1 MVYFLLFVLHSH
13 KQLTWFLGSHICVDC
28 HRLLST
34 EFQAG
39 NLIILLS
46 HISWWSAVRPKKGIM
61 AEGKERRQDF
71 FFFCGGFFVICEMHL
86 ILDLNCKKTSKG
98 SGKSI
103 QREGRNLL
111 WRCDSFVQWHRYVK
125 LNELLN
131 PVQTDFSG
139 WNSLGK
145 KQESLREK
153 DLKQKRSPYLPFYS
167 LFLELCHINFNE
179 AKCLSSFRTIWEILR
194 EWL

>member
-1 MVYFLLFVLHSH
+1 MLYFLLFVLHSH

-46 HISWWSAVRPKKGIM
+46 HISWWSAERPKKGIM
-61 AEGKERRQDF
+61 AEGKNEDRIFF

-103 QREGRNLL
+103 QREGWNLL

-125 LNELLN
+125 MNELLN

-153 DLKQKRSPYLPFYS
+153 DLKQKKKPLPAI
-167 LFLELCHINFNE
+167 LF
-179 AKCLSSFRTIWEILR
+179 SVFRVMSH
-194 EWL
+194 

>member
-1 MVYFLLFVLHSH
+1 MLYFLLFVLHSH

-46 HISWWSAVRPKKGIM
+46 HISWWSAERPKKGIM
-61 AEGKERRQDF
+61 AEGKNEDRIFF

-103 QREGRNLL
+103 QREGWNLL
-111 WRCDSFVQWHRYVK
+111 WRCDFFVQWHRYVK
-125 LNELLN
+125 MNELLN

-153 DLKQKRSPYLPFYS
+153 DLKQKKKPLPAI
-167 LFLELCHINFNE
+167 LF
-179 AKCLSSFRTIWEILR
+179 SVFRVMSH
-194 EWL
+194 